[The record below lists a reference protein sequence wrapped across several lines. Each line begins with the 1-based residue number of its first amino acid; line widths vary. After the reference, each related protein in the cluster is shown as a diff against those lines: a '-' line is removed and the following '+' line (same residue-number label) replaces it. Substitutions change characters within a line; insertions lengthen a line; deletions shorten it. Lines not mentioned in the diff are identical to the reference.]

1 MAIKLMAVKLKHALL
16 MKFYDREKELEI
28 LRRNWEKSEQK
39 SFFTVMM
46 GRRRIGKTAL
56 LLRTQKEQRMLYLYV
71 SKDNEHVLV
80 EKFQRMAAEALG
92 LQIYGRMESFAQ
104 FFETLMQYGRDNHF
118 TLVLDEFQNLLKV
131 NPAIPSHIQ
140 DIWDRYHTST
150 HVNLIACGSI
160 FSMMHKIFDND
171 DEPLYGRKDCEIRL
185 RPFRI
190 AVIKEILR
198 DYNPDYTSEDLL
210 CLYMLTGGVAKYIG
224 QLMDAGATTKD
235 RMLEWVTAT
244 GSPFLSEGIELI
256 MAEFGKDYSNYLSIL
271 QLIAGGMTVQ
281 NQIDNIIGKNTGT
294 YLKNLHE
301 DYNYINRLLPMFSK
315 PGNRNIR
322 WTMDDC
328 FFRFWFRFILP
339 NQNIIEMERNDL
351 LLEIVQRDYCDY
363 TGLVLE
369 QYFRQR
375 IAEEERVTA
384 VGNYWDRQ
392 GNNEIDLIALNDIDR
407 TALVAEVKRN
417 PERYKEHVLKEKFET
432 IRREFAKY
440 KEVKLIGLSMKDM

>member
-1 MAIKLMAVKLKHALL
+1 MAIKLMAVKLKHTLL
-16 MKFYDREKELEI
+16 MKFYDREKELQI

-80 EKFQRMAAEALG
+80 EKFQRIAAEALG

-235 RMLEWVTAT
+235 QMLEWVTAT

-384 VGNYWDRQ
+384 VGNYWDHQ

>member
-1 MAIKLMAVKLKHALL
+1 
-16 MKFYDREKELEI
+16 MKFYDREKELQI

-150 HVNLIACGSI
+150 NVNLIACGSI

-210 CLYMLTGGVAKYIG
+210 CLYMLTSGVAKYIG

-235 RMLEWVTAT
+235 QMLKWVTAT

-256 MAEFGKDYSNYLSIL
+256 MAEFVRDYSNYLSIL

-369 QYFRQR
+369 QYFRQH

-392 GNNEIDLIALNDIDR
+392 GNNKIDLIALNDIDR

-432 IRREFAKY
+432 IRRDFAKY

>member
-1 MAIKLMAVKLKHALL
+1 MAIKLMAVKLKYTLL
-16 MKFYDREKELEI
+16 MKFYDREKELQI

-39 SFFTVMM
+39 SFFTVIM

-118 TLVLDEFQNLLKV
+118 TLLLDEFQNLLKV

-198 DYNPDYTSEDLL
+198 DHNPDYTSEDLL

-235 RMLEWVTAT
+235 QMLEWVTAT

-384 VGNYWDRQ
+384 VGNCWDRQ

>member
-1 MAIKLMAVKLKHALL
+1 
-16 MKFYDREKELEI
+16 MKFYDREKELQI

-80 EKFQRMAAEALG
+80 EKFQRMAAEDLG

-171 DEPLYGRKDCEIRL
+171 DEPLHGRKDCEIRL

-190 AVIKEILR
+190 AVIKDILR
-198 DYNPDYTSEDLL
+198 DYNPDYTSEALL

-235 RMLEWVTAT
+235 QMLEWVTAT

-256 MAEFGKDYSNYLSIL
+256 MAEFGRDYSNYLSIL

-392 GNNEIDLIALNDIDR
+392 SNNEIDLIALNDIDR

>member
-1 MAIKLMAVKLKHALL
+1 MAIKLMAVKLKYTLL
-16 MKFYDREKELEI
+16 MKFYDREKELQI

-171 DEPLYGRKDCEIRL
+171 DEPLYGRKDCVIRL

-235 RMLEWVTAT
+235 QMLEWVTAT

-256 MAEFGKDYSNYLSIL
+256 MAEFGRDYSNYLSIL

-339 NQNIIEMERNDL
+339 NQNIIEMERNAL

-375 IAEEERVTA
+375 IAEEERITA

-392 GNNEIDLIALNDIDR
+392 GNNVIDLIALNDIDR

>member
-1 MAIKLMAVKLKHALL
+1 
-16 MKFYDREKELEI
+16 MKFYDREKELQI

-80 EKFQRMAAEALG
+80 EKFQRMAAEAFG

-171 DEPLYGRKDCEIRL
+171 NEPLYGRKDCEIRL
-185 RPFRI
+185 HPFRI

-256 MAEFGKDYSNYLSIL
+256 MAEFGRDYSNYLSIL

-375 IAEEERVTA
+375 IAEEERGTA

>member
-1 MAIKLMAVKLKHALL
+1 
-16 MKFYDREKELEI
+16 MKFYDREKELQI

-80 EKFQRMAAEALG
+80 KKFQRMAAEALG

-150 HVNLIACGSI
+150 RVNLIACGSI

-198 DYNPDYTSEDLL
+198 DYNPAFTSEDLL

-235 RMLEWVTAT
+235 QMLEWVTAT

-256 MAEFGKDYSNYLSIL
+256 MAEFGRDYSNYLSIL

-375 IAEEERVTA
+375 IAEEERVTS

>member
-1 MAIKLMAVKLKHALL
+1 
-16 MKFYDREKELEI
+16 MKFYDREKELQI

-80 EKFQRMAAEALG
+80 EKFQRIAAEALG

-210 CLYMLTGGVAKYIG
+210 CLYMLTGGVAKYIA

-235 RMLEWVTAT
+235 LMLEWVTAT

-256 MAEFGKDYSNYLSIL
+256 MAEFGRDYSNYLSIL

-384 VGNYWDRQ
+384 VSNYWDRQ